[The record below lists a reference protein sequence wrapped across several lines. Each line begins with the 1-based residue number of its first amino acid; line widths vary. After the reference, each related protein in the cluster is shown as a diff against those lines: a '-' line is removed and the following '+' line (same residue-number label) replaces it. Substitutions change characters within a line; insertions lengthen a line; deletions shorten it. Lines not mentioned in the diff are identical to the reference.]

1 MAWGASHS
9 STESRKISSFT
20 DTWNSDVYVASR
32 AFPAARLSSSPE
44 LPEWYDDFK
53 AELAEEVTKLVDAK
67 KVYTTGKYT
76 KAGLQSAE
84 VITSASQAGD
94 AVANSPELARK
105 VAQAVKAGGQWHGA
119 IHILG
124 DSLLVLKV
132 GIAGYSVHTAPSHE
146 KVKTV
151 SSESGH
157 ILGSLG
163 GGFLGGAF
171 GKYTGAG
178 IGALVGGPVGGVV
191 GAALGAIG
199 FGLVGS
205 FAGSEGGGV
214 VGKELY
220 VAIDEFINKPP
231 VPTFERVK

>member
-1 MAWGASHS
+1 M
-9 STESRKISSFT
+9 
-20 DTWNSDVYVASR
+20 DTWNRDQYVASR
-32 AFPAARLSSSPE
+32 AFPATRLSSSPE

-53 AELAEEVTKLVDAK
+53 AELAEELTKLIDTKTAAK
-67 KVYTTGKYT
+67 SAYTTGKYT
-76 KAGLQSAE
+76 KAGLQSAD

-132 GIAGYSVHTAPSHE
+132 GIAGYSVHTAPANE

-171 GKYTGAG
+171 GKYAGAG
-178 IGALVGGPVGGVV
+178 IGALVAGPVGGVV
-191 GAALGAIG
+191 GAALGTIG

-220 VAIDEFINKPP
+220 VAIDECINKPP
-231 VPTFERVK
+231 VPTFERIK